1 MLHVKI
7 KRGNPNQRLS
17 LGWEEIGKSLV
28 PGLCFQFSHADKPWI
43 QVNVV
48 IIIIIKVLQCTL
60 KMIFLTV
67 GPSPHAASIYGSC
80 KIWKLQNILFSI

>member
-48 IIIIIKVLQCTL
+48 IIIIINYYQGTTMYLEDD
-60 KMIFLTV
+60 F
-67 GPSPHAASIYGSC
+67 PHRGSITTCSQY
-80 KIWKLQNILFSI
+80 IWIL